1 MDFEAQTYRK
11 VTWRLLPFLFL
22 CYILSYLDRVNVG
35 FAKLQMQAD
44 LGFSDVIYGAGAG
57 IFFIGYFVFEVP
69 SNLLLQKFGARIWIA
84 RIMITWGLISASMML
99 IRDQSTFFLL
109 RFLLGMAEAGFFP
122 GIIYYL
128 TLWYPRQYRSRMV
141 ALFMTAIALSNVIGG
156 PLSGWIL
163 SFMTDVGGLRAW
175 QWLFLLEGLP
185 SIVVGGLTLL
195 ALTNGPQ
202 EATWLNEDEKRLLL
216 QRLEQEEEL
225 KKIEGVQSHTL
236 RDAFANY
243 KVWLLCAVYFGM
255 IMGLYGFGFWLPQII
270 KDSYTQNPW
279 KIGLITVLPWG
290 VAALL
295 MVLAGRHSDRTGERR
310 WHLAL
315 SCLLAFTG
323 FFGCGLFGAQGAIG
337 LVCIT
342 AATSGV
348 MASLATFWAV
358 PTALL
363 SGAAAA
369 AGIAWINSVGNLAG
383 YVGPYAIGLVRDLF
397 HAMPAGFLLLAVS
410 SLASALIVLTMMR
423 SKQMIQ
429 LKGH

>member
-323 FFGCGLFGAQGAIG
+323 FFGCGLFGAQGVIG